1 MESDAA
7 SGLFPNFFSEV
18 GSLRQDYW
26 FPVRLSLESMASACG
41 AEVLYSFH
49 GSAVGDVLVASA
61 GGGVCAINF
70 AADRG
75 AAFGL
80 LSRQA
85 RGARLREREESL
97 HMRVVSALEDPW
109 VDAEGPLPLRLFGT
123 AFQHSV
129 WEALLRI
136 PLGSVI
142 RYSALAAAV
151 GRPRACR
158 AVGSAVSANPVVPLV
173 PCHRV
178 VAAGGKLGGYYWGA
192 RRKLEVLKWD
202 GRLASRRGL
211 WP

>member
-1 MESDAA
+1 MESEAVAA
-7 SGLFPNFFSEV
+7 TELFPGFFSEV
-18 GSLRQDYW
+18 GTLRAGYW
-26 FPVRLSLESMASACG
+26 FPVRLLLAPMASACG
-41 AEVLYSFH
+41 ADVRYSFL

-75 AAFGL
+75 AALGL

-109 VDAEGPLPLRLFGT
+109 ADADEPLPLRLFGT

-142 RYSALAAAV
+142 SYSALAAAV

-158 AVGSAVSANPVVPLV
+158 AVGAAVGANPVVPLV

-178 VAAGGKLGGYYWGA
+178 VAAGGKLGGYYWGV

-202 GRLASRRGL
+202 GRLASRHGI
-211 WP
+211 

>member
-1 MESDAA
+1 MEP
-7 SGLFPNFFSEV
+7 GPFPGFFKET
-18 GSLRQDYW
+18 GSLRRDYW
-26 FPVRLSLESMASACG
+26 FPVRLSLEPMASARG
-41 AEVLYSFH
+41 AEVRYSFQT
-49 GSAVGDVLVASA
+49 SAVGDVLVASA

-70 AADRG
+70 AVER
-75 AAFGL
+75 AAALGL

-85 RGARLREREESL
+85 RGARLREGEEAIHL
-97 HMRVVSALEDPW
+97 RAVSALRDPW
-109 VDAEGPLPLRLFGT
+109 AGAGEPLSLRLFGT

-142 RYSALAAAV
+142 CYSALAAAV

-158 AVGSAVSANPVVPLV
+158 AVGAAVGANPVVPLV

-202 GRLASRRGL
+202 ERLASRRGL
-211 WP
+211 

>member
-1 MESDAA
+1 MEPSPFL
-7 SGLFPNFFSEV
+7 GFFKEA
-18 GSLRQDYW
+18 GSLRQGYW
-26 FPVRLSLESMASACG
+26 FPVRLSLESMASARG
-41 AEVLYSFH
+41 VEVLYSFQS
-49 GSAVGDVLVASA
+49 SAVGNVLVASA

-70 AADRG
+70 AVERG
-75 AAFGL
+75 LALEL

-85 RGARLREREESL
+85 RGARFREREEAL
-97 HMRVVSALEDPW
+97 HLRVVSALEDPW
-109 VDAEGPLPLRLFGT
+109 ADADEPLQLRLFGT

-142 RYSALAAAV
+142 SYSALAAAV

-158 AVGSAVSANPVVPLV
+158 AVGAAVGANPVVPLV

-178 VAAGGKLGGYYWGA
+178 VAAGGKLGGYYWGV

-202 GRLASRRGL
+202 GRLASRRGI
-211 WP
+211 